1 MPPNTTSVLQ
11 PCDQGIIKTF
21 KLYYSKILVKYLL
34 ELSENEKEFTPLT
47 VTQAIIYI
55 NKAWR
60 QVLQSTIVNCW
71 IKVDIL
77 DNKNINYSI
86 DLNNFELDIF
96 FKEEIQK
103 VTVDY
108 VKALEKYRK
117 DYVELEEVDH
127 LDYDFE
133 KYLNCDNDVQ
143 TSIDMTNKSYKF

>member
-1 MPPNTTSVLQ
+1 MYFLFVKSDKLLVTPH
-11 PCDQGIIKTF
+11 IISITRIYYETCICI
-21 KLYYSKILVKYLL
+21 LYI
-34 ELSENEKEFTPLT
+34 
-47 VTQAIIYI
+47 AIIYI

-60 QVLQSTIVNCW
+60 QVSQSTIVNCW
-71 IKVDIL
+71 RKADIL
-77 DNKNINYSI
+77 DNMYSIDYSI
-86 DLNNFELDIF
+86 DLNNDELNIF

-117 DYVELEEVDH
+117 DYVEIEEFDH

-143 TSIDMTNKSYKF
+143 TCIDMTDEEIVKFTSNLL